1 MYLDSYLGGMKGA
14 KGLLIGVLLFT
25 ALKANAVLTV
35 NLNVFHDACGNGTGW
50 IYAMVSGGQGPYTYT
65 WSPAPPIG
73 QGTSTA
79 RELFAGNY
87 TVTVEDALGGT
98 AMATG
103 TVQAIGTLLPG
114 NTFTGGA
121 TSCDGACNGSGA
133 LSYFGFAWG
142 GAPPYSASVTPGGSG
157 SVGANNVFLSGLC
170 PGTTY
175 TCTVTDANGCAS
187 TFSNIQVQD
196 LSTPVLQSVVV
207 TPSCAGGETGSAVLT
222 FDQVGMASMF
232 FWWGMYQYYY
242 SDGTQVTI
250 EHLAP
255 GDYAVE
261 AYPFDANGAGM
272 PPMTGSCG
280 ALVQFTIPV
289 SPAPCGQVEGTV
301 YVDLNGDCIQDPSDV
316 PYPWR
321 VVQCAP
327 GGHYELTDY
336 MGHYSEALPYGAY
349 TATIADPD
357 NHAPLCPAVLPAP
370 FTLNGVTPIVTMDMA
385 LQPLYGPDMEAVLWS
400 GTPRPGF
407 TFGYGLRALNNGA
420 YSFGPFTVTLD
431 FDPVLSYVSSSLP
444 PTVNTPGQL
453 QFTVPSLNAFG
464 QMNIA
469 VVLQVPPDP
478 LLIGTNMN
486 AALTLAP
493 SPADTDPTNDVA
505 TLSTMVVGAYDP
517 NDKLVSTSSRL
528 NRSLYFLDA
537 DTSLTYTI
545 RFQNTGNAEALH
557 VRLVDTL
564 SHVLDVASLRLLGAT
579 HAFEARLES
588 DSILIIDFPD
598 IMLPDSTSDLMGSQ
612 GAFSFTI
619 SPHAW
624 IVPGTVLANKADI
637 YFDVNPPIR
646 TNTATVVAE
655 FGTHLPLP
663 NIPSL
668 ALAPNPVADDLRIQ
682 LHATGTGQWTIQD
695 AHGRLVLQGQWTG
708 AARSLNVSGA
718 QPGLYIVTVITEH
731 GLAMAR
737 FAKE

>member
-1 MYLDSYLGGMKGA
+1 MRHLA
-14 KGLLIGVLLFT
+14 WLLLLC
-25 ALKANAVLTV
+25 ALKANAALSVT
-35 NLNVFHDACGNGTGW
+35 LNVFNDACGNGTGW
-50 IYAMVSGGQGPYTYT
+50 IHAIVSGGQGPYTYT

-79 RELFAGNY
+79 RELFAGSY

-114 NTFTGGA
+114 NTFTGA
-121 TSCDGACNGSGA
+121 VTSCDGACNGSGA

-142 GAPPYSASVTPGGSG
+142 GAPPHSASVTPGGSG

-187 TFSNIQVQD
+187 TFSNIEVMD
-196 LSTPVLQSVVV
+196 LSTPVLQNVVV

-222 FDQVGMASMF
+222 FDQVGIVSMF
-232 FWWGMYQYYY
+232 FWTGLFTYYY
-242 SDGTQVTI
+242 PNGNQVTI
-250 EHLAP
+250 DHLAP
-255 GDYAVE
+255 GDYGVE
-261 AYPFDANGAGM
+261 AYPFDPSGGGA
-272 PPMTGSCG
+272 PPMMGSCG

-289 SPAPCGQVEGTV
+289 SAAPCGHVDGTV
-301 YVDLNGDCIQDPSDV
+301 YVDLNGDCIQDPGDV

-327 GGHYELTDY
+327 GGHYELTDGAGY
-336 MGHYSEALPYGAY
+336 YSEALPYGVY
-349 TATIADPD
+349 TATIADAG

-370 FTLNGVTPIVTMDMA
+370 FTLNAVTPNVTMDMA

-420 YSFGPFTVTLD
+420 YSFGPFTATLD
-431 FDPVLSYVSSSLP
+431 YDPVLSYVSSSMP

-453 QFTVPSLNAFG
+453 QFTVPSLTAFG
-464 QMNIA
+464 QLNIA

-478 LLIGTNMN
+478 LLIGTNVN
-486 AALTLAP
+486 ATLTLAP
-493 SPADTDPTNDVA
+493 SPADADPVNDVA
-505 TLSTMVVGAYDP
+505 TLSTLVVGAYDP

-528 NRSLYFLDA
+528 SGSHFFLDA
-537 DTSLTYTI
+537 DTSLAYTI

-564 SHVLDVASLRLLGAT
+564 SHVLDVASLRILGAT

-612 GAFSFTI
+612 GAFSFAI
-619 SPHAW
+619 APHPW

-655 FGTHLPLP
+655 LSTRVPAHQAS
-663 NIPSL
+663 SL
-668 ALAPNPVADDLRIQ
+668 VIAPNPASDEIRL
-682 LHATGTGQWTIQD
+682 LLSSSGTGQWLVHD
-695 AHGRLVLQGQWTG
+695 AQGRVVLQGRWSG
-708 AARSLNVSGA
+708 SLSSLDVGRL
-718 QPGLYIVTVITEH
+718 PTGLYTAAVITEH
-731 GLAMAR
+731 GRAVAR